1 MSNNSWKQYGG
12 VSKMDEFNV
21 INASTVIAEQFV
33 SRSTKPIYQFL
44 NGTFEVSLDL
54 SAGINIMAGNSIY
67 TDVDLFVNNNIH
79 SNNKIFFGG
88 NSFTNTGS
96 NFAAVASDST
106 HA

>member
-67 TDVDLFVNNNIH
+67 TDVDLFVNNNIIRL
-79 SNNKIFFGG
+79 K
-88 NSFTNTGS
+88 
-96 NFAAVASDST
+96 
-106 HA
+106 